1 MKWILYAGSAAA
13 ILVGVIGLVAGAI
26 LQELV
31 ASVFLLIGTSSFGFA
46 AVAGKL
52 NTLAKRE
59 DDVKQKSFLESL
71 LQNS

>member
-46 AVAGKL
+46 VVAGKL

-59 DDVKQKSFLESL
+59 DDVKQKSFLE
-71 LQNS
+71 

>member
-1 MKWILYAGSAAA
+1 MKWILYAVSAAA

-46 AVAGKL
+46 VVTGKL

-59 DDVKQKSFLESL
+59 DDVKRKSFLSD
-71 LQNS
+71 